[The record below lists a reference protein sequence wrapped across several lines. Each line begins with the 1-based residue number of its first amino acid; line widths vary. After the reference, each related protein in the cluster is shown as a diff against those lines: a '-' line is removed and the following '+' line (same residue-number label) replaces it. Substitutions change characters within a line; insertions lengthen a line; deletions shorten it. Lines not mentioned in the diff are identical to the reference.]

1 MATVKVG
8 AAYVQPEFYGAATYI
23 TWRIKLL
30 KSQNVTVRNV
40 QVPQCSML
48 LRNVTQRTTE
58 QNENITG
65 HILLQS
71 T

>member
-1 MATVKVG
+1 MATVQVG
-8 AAYVQPEFYGAATYI
+8 TAYAQPEFYGAATYI

-40 QVPQCSML
+40 QAPQCSMF
-48 LRNVTQRTTE
+48 LRDVTQRTTA

-65 HILLQS
+65 HIL
-71 T
+71 